1 MVNSKKAILIL
12 IEEILVVMAVVCMA
26 TMAVSVTRMDR
37 SANIL
42 SRTPEFERSDLFRTM
57 VAERIGEIVES
68 SQLKSNFE
76 RQGEFYGRK
85 IVDIAEYV
93 EDGKI
98 SGAQTRSVGYKLSD
112 LIHWSRKGLKYKY
125 EKKRDRIRADADMP
139 EAYEEGELAGE
150 EGETI
155 ILEEE
160 YEPAHG
166 RSLFDYSND
175 KYSDEDLLMLLE
187 QALIKINEDYQDY
200 KELGVELK
208 SDNTNVRFFLSDY
221 ANSNI
226 YSNIDTAAF
235 VEDDTVK
242 TYGQYLILDS
252 KSLEYESNMR
262 VTDAYLYNMLTA
274 YKESFDG
281 NYYLEFAIDTT
292 YPVVDSFSAAR
303 DVYYRYRPVVQAST
317 AAAAVLLIGA
327 FFCLASLTIS
337 AGRDT
342 PDGEI
347 RLIGIDRIKTEI
359 MAGGTM
365 IAVVSGLMF
374 CASKAYEVRNIR
386 IEALIVSGAGAAVVN
401 LIFLTGYLS
410 LVRRIKAGTLY
421 KDSLTN
427 LFLTKC
433 EYISLSVTSTSAS
446 GAAYTVLKTVAGFGI
461 IVAANIFLFYMGWDN
476 YENTWYII
484 LAGVDLLF
492 LILLLNAAFQRRRIL
507 LAVQELEKGNALAEI
522 NTSGMN
528 PENAELGNAINS
540 MKKGVSE
547 ALKSSIKTEKLKADL
562 ITNVSHDIK
571 TPLTSII
578 NYVGLLKRRDIKD
591 DKALEYID
599 ILDQKSARLKTLTED
614 LVEASKITS
623 GNISIEPVRLDMGM
637 MISQMEGETA
647 EKFEEASLTL
657 VTTIPDEEA
666 CIYADGRRLF
676 RVLDN
681 LYGNV
686 AKYAMPGTRV
696 YADLSVD
703 EEKVLFSLK
712 NISKQSLNID
722 ASELTER
729 FIRGDVSRSTEGSG
743 LGLSI
748 AESLT
753 ELQKGKF
760 DVYLDGDLFKVTL
773 EFERLK

>member
-1 MVNSKKAILIL
+1 MTSSKKAILIL
-12 IEEILVVMAVVCMA
+12 IEEILVVMAAICLA

-37 SANIL
+37 DVNIL
-42 SRTPEFERSDLFRTM
+42 TRTPEFERSDLFRTM
-57 VAERIGEIVES
+57 VAERIEEIVES
-68 SQLKSNFE
+68 SLLKSNFE

-98 SGAQTRSVGYKLSD
+98 SGTQTRSVGYKLSD

-125 EKKRDRIRADADMP
+125 EGKRDRIKADAGMP
-139 EAYEEGELAGE
+139 EGYEEGELTDGQE
-150 EGETI
+150 ETI

-166 RSLFDYSND
+166 RSIFDYSND
-175 KYSDEDLLMLLE
+175 KYSDEDLLKLLE
-187 QALIKINEDYQDY
+187 QALIKVKEDYQDY

-221 ANSNI
+221 ANSNT

-252 KSLEYESNMR
+252 KNLEYESNMR
-262 VTDAYLYNMLTA
+262 VTDAYLYNMMNN

-281 NYYLEFAIDTT
+281 NYYLEFAIDTG

-303 DVYYRYRPVVQAST
+303 DVYYRFRPVVQAST
-317 AAAAVLLIGA
+317 AAAVVLLIGVFLCTA
-327 FFCLASLTIS
+327 YLTVY
-337 AGRDT
+337 AGKKS
-342 PDGEI
+342 PDGEVV
-347 RLIGIDRIKTEI
+347 LLGVDHIKTEI
-359 MAGGTM
+359 FGGGLL
-365 IAVVSGLMF
+365 IAIVSGLMF

-386 IEALIVSGAGAAVVN
+386 AEALIVAGAGAAVLN
-401 LIFLTGYLS
+401 LIFLAGYLS
-410 LVRRIKAGTLY
+410 FVRRIKAGTLY

-427 LFLTKC
+427 LILTKF
-433 EYISLSVTSTSAS
+433 EYISNSTASAT
-446 GAAYTVLKTVAGFGI
+446 GAVYIILKVVVGLGI
-461 IVAANIFLFYMGWDN
+461 VIAVNLILFFMGVEN

-484 LAGVDLLF
+484 LAVVDLLI
-492 LILLLNAAFQRRRIL
+492 LIFLLNAAFQRRRIL
-507 LAVQELEKGNALAEI
+507 LAVNELEKGNISEEI
-522 NTSGMN
+522 DVSGMN
-528 PENAELGNAINS
+528 GENAELGRAINS
-540 MKKGVSE
+540 MKAGLSE
-547 ALKSSIKTEKLKADL
+547 ALKSSIKNEKLKADL

-591 DKALEYID
+591 EKALEYID
-599 ILDQKSARLKTLTED
+599 VLDQKSARLKTLTED

-623 GNISIEPVRLDMGM
+623 GNISIEPVKLDMGM

-647 EKFEEASLTL
+647 EKFEESSLTL
-657 VTTIPDEEA
+657 VTTLPDEEA
-666 CIYADGRRLF
+666 YIYADGRRLF

-696 YADLSVD
+696 YADLEAN
-703 EEKVLFSLK
+703 EERVLFSLK

-748 AESLT
+748 AQSLT